1 MDVFGL
7 LFDKVE
13 EAVRSLLRRQPVG
26 NDLAT
31 CLIDSLKTSL
41 SPALSPRLEVEGR
54 EDAGLH
60 RSARQAILDSKDEF
74 GNTMLLLAAWNN
86 KPDMYDRLVQMGATA
101 DIRNTDGLTPFSLTA
116 RHGMWDMFHHIWDR
130 HMRQV
135 AWRFGNVE
143 RTTTEYMIFD
153 WKGLVSFES
162 RSEAKT
168 CMELLIW
175 LYANHINRHSS
186 DPTFSESWKSSG
198 S

>member
-1 MDVFGL
+1 M
-7 LFDKVE
+7 FDKVE
-13 EAVRSLLRRQPVG
+13 QAVRSRLGELWAP
-26 NDLAT
+26 
-31 CLIDSLKTSL
+31 CLIDSLKPSL

-54 EDAGLH
+54 ETAVLL
-60 RSARQAILDSKDEF
+60 RSARQAILDCQDEF

-101 DIRNTDGLTPFSLTA
+101 DIRNADGLTPFSLTA

-143 RTTTEYMIFD
+143 RTTTEYKLFD

-162 RSEAKT
+162 RSEAQNCK
-168 CMELLIW
+168 ERLIS
-175 LYANHINRHSS
+175 LYVDHIAPHSS